1 MNHVLRLLTQG
12 LFVCPIAYES
22 EYLWLSDS
30 ENRAKVDQ
38 WLGNINMRLAR
49 THDDGAFFTA
59 PLTLQSSDIARVR
72 DSLKQFRD
80 TYGPMVRMFNLVRE
94 SKPDFGCASGDF
106 VQLAEIEHAVNES
119 PILEGQLRS
128 LIAIISKTSQRF
140 SNREVLKRM
149 LETMREAGFLV
160 LANAQNETYRVTGKI
175 DHLHAVLEF
184 VIEQAPIVAQTP
196 LDEASQQSAS
206 ADLVEE
212 SRSSPLADGGL
223 PNG

>member
-12 LFVCPIAYES
+12 QFICPVAFES
-22 EYLWLSDS
+22 EYLWLCESQH
-30 ENRAKVDQ
+30 RADVNQ
-38 WLGNINMRLAR
+38 WLERIDMRLAR

-59 PLTLQSSDIARVR
+59 PLTLQSADTIRVR

-94 SKPDFGCASGDF
+94 SKPEFGCASGDF
-106 VQLAEIEHAVNES
+106 VQLAEIEQAVNES

-128 LIAIISKTSQRF
+128 MVPVISKSSQRF

-149 LETMREAGFLV
+149 LETMREAGYLV
-160 LANAQNETYRVTGKI
+160 LANAQNETYRVTGRI

-184 VIEQAPIVAQTP
+184 IIEQEPIVAQTI
-196 LDEASQQSAS
+196 LDGNQDPQTT
-206 ADLVEE
+206 ADLVDEA
-212 SRSSPLADGGL
+212 RSQPQQNQDSVHG
-223 PNG
+223 

>member
-12 LFVCPIAYES
+12 QFICPVAFES
-22 EYLWLSDS
+22 EYLWLCESQHEADV
-30 ENRAKVDQ
+30 NQ
-38 WLGNINMRLAR
+38 WLEKIDMRLAR
-49 THDDGAFFTA
+49 THDEGAFFTA
-59 PLTLQSSDIARVR
+59 PLTLQSADITRVR

-80 TYGPMVRMFNLVRE
+80 AYGPLVRMFNLVRE
-94 SKPDFGCASGDF
+94 SKPEFGCASGDF

-128 LIAIISKTSQRF
+128 MIPIISKSSQRF

-149 LETMREAGFLV
+149 LETMREAGYLV

-184 VIEQAPIVAQTP
+184 IIEQEPIVAQTP
-196 LDEASQQSAS
+196 LDAAQDLKTTS
-206 ADLVEE
+206 DLVDEA
-212 SRSSPLADGGL
+212 RSQTL
-223 PNG
+223 PDEGDAHG